1 MNWLEWSSAV
11 IGSTAWPIAISVVAL
26 IYRGQIGRLLKRIK
40 GAKYGNAEVY
50 FGAELDKIEAQAS
63 GFLTRSEADVGETSI
78 EASQSATRTNTDC
91 ERASDDGP
99 ETIQISERQ
108 DRFTEIAKLS
118 PSAAVLDAWRDV
130 ELELKRSFERSGL
143 PREKGMIAPLQVGMK
158 LYKMGVIHAH
168 TMEMISHLQSL
179 RNAAAHTEEVSVTDA
194 YRFKTLAN
202 NAIDRLQYD
211 LAR

>member
-1 MNWLEWSSAV
+1 MDWLQWSSAV

-26 IYRGQIGRLLKRIK
+26 VYRGQIGQLLKRIR
-40 GAKYGNAEVY
+40 GAKYGSAEVY
-50 FGAELDKIEAQAS
+50 FSDELDKIEAQAS
-63 GFLTRSEADVGETSI
+63 RLSTKPEADAGDTSI
-78 EASQSATRTNTDC
+78 EVSQPSTSTNTDG
-91 ERASDDGP
+91 EQVPDDGP
-99 ETIQISERQ
+99 ETSQMSERQ

-130 ELELKRSFERSGL
+130 ELELERSFRKSGL
-143 PREKGMIAPLQVGMK
+143 HREKKRIAPLQLGMK
-158 LYKMGVIHAH
+158 LYEMGVIHAH
-168 TMEMISHLQSL
+168 TMDMISHLQNL

-202 NAIDRLQYD
+202 NAIDRIQYD